1 MHPHHPLLAPEQVDG
16 GLAALQDEARE
27 GLGLLDQQFKQGL
40 LTHQG
45 AGAAGIPTEGL
56 GCAEQLLPVDDEA
69 PALQGAVGQGRQQLG
84 QPHGAEG
91 IEPRGH
97 QGLPPKLAHQ
107 AGAGFHQGHGQ
118 P

>member
-56 GCAEQLLPVDDEA
+56 GCAEQLPPVDDEA

-91 IEPRGH
+91 IEP
-97 QGLPPKLAHQ
+97 
-107 AGAGFHQGHGQ
+107 
-118 P
+118 